1 MKLNIYDYQNKPTKI
16 DTGKRPIAYIEVS
29 VISGDEVV
37 EVHYTNGL
45 SKRFDS
51 SDTRWCGFLDAEYR
65 VTNKNLEDWIKKE
78 TIGGDIAYSRI
89 PD

>member
-1 MKLNIYDYQNKPTKI
+1 MKFNIYDYQNKPTKV

>member
-1 MKLNIYDYQNKPTKI
+1 MKFNIYDYQNKPTKI

>member
-1 MKLNIYDYQNKPTKI
+1 MKFNIYDYQNKPTKV
-16 DTGKRPIAYIEVS
+16 DTGKRQIDYIEVS
-29 VISGDEVV
+29 VLSGDEVV
-37 EVHYTNGL
+37 EIHYTNGL

>member
-1 MKLNIYDYQNKPTKI
+1 MKFNIYDYQNKPTKI
-16 DTGKRPIAYIEVS
+16 DTGKRPIDYIEVS

-65 VTNKNLEDWIKKE
+65 VTSKNLKDWIKKE
-78 TIGGDIAYSRI
+78 SIGGDIAYSRI